1 MSSYQTKVGVTL
13 VLSSCAVEVKGN
25 FADGGAVLPPP
36 TIEWQDRLCKH
47 LDLHR
52 SRSSPGSGSD
62 TVSSRAGSVSSPES
76 HSIST
81 EGSDHGHQRRRLDS
95 DFPGFSAES
104 ETWDGMYTMDA
115 SSSDDP
121 AHEDG
126 FKAFGQLSL
135 DGESQ
140 EVR

>member
-1 MSSYQTKVGVTL
+1 MFSSAWCGGDEIFFVD
-13 VLSSCAVEVKGN
+13 N
-25 FADGGAVLPPP
+25 GAVLPPP
-36 TIEWQDRLCKH
+36 TVEWQDRLCKH

-52 SRSSPGSGSD
+52 SRSSPGSGSE
-62 TVSSRAGSVSSPES
+62 TAYSRAGSVSSPGS

-81 EGSDHGHQRRRLDS
+81 EGSDHAHQRRKLNS
-95 DFPGFSAES
+95 DFVGLSTEPQ
-104 ETWDGMYTMDA
+104 TWDGMYTMEA

-121 AHEDG
+121 VHEDG

-140 EVR
+140 EVRW

>member
-1 MSSYQTKVGVTL
+1 M
-13 VLSSCAVEVKGN
+13 
-25 FADGGAVLPPP
+25 
-36 TIEWQDRLCKH
+36 
-47 LDLHR
+47 
-52 SRSSPGSGSD
+52 SSPG
-62 TVSSRAGSVSSPES
+62 S

-81 EGSDHGHQRRRLDS
+81 EGSDNTHQRRKLDS
-95 DFPGFSAES
+95 DSVDFSAEPQ
-104 ETWDGMYTMDA
+104 TWDGMYTMDA

>member
-1 MSSYQTKVGVTL
+1 VFCLDSGV
-13 VLSSCAVEVKGN
+13 
-25 FADGGAVLPPP
+25 VLPPP

-52 SRSSPGSGSD
+52 SRSSPGSGSE
-62 TVSSRAGSVSSPES
+62 TAYSRAGSVSSPGS

-81 EGSDHGHQRRRLDS
+81 DGSDHAHQRRRLDS
-95 DFPGFSAES
+95 DFTGFSTEPQAYR
-104 ETWDGMYTMDA
+104 MYTMDS

-121 AHEDG
+121 GHEDG
-126 FKAFGQLSL
+126 FKAFCQLSL

>member
-1 MSSYQTKVGVTL
+1 M
-13 VLSSCAVEVKGN
+13 
-25 FADGGAVLPPP
+25 LPPP
-36 TIEWQDRLCKH
+36 TVEWQDRLCKH

-52 SRSSPGSGSD
+52 SRSSPGSGSE
-62 TVSSRAGSVSSPES
+62 TAYSRAGSVSSPAS

-81 EGSDHGHQRRRLDS
+81 DGSDHAHQRRRLDS
-95 DFPGFSAES
+95 DFVGLSAEPQA
-104 ETWDGMYTMDA
+104 WNGMYTMEA

-121 AHEDG
+121 VHEDG

-140 EVR
+140 EVRW